1 MPPGVR
7 NRAQARPGAG
17 KLCLCIGERTMTQT
31 ATSSIKNPR
40 PSSVSRV
47 LTALRDEV
55 LLTPGRN
62 QAVEHDGFRFQ
73 VAGSRAVRERAY
85 RLACAVYRNSGYI
98 KDGREW
104 IAMPQDLKPETF
116 TLLAEDL
123 QGRPAATISLIFD
136 SELGLPCD
144 QLYAD
149 EVAALRLPGRKLGEV
164 VRLAIAEEFQHSK
177 HLFLRMI
184 NLSFI
189 FGLHVRGA
197 TDCLIEVNPRHT
209 AFYQRLMGFKQLG
222 AERPCPRVAGAIGVL
237 LHLKMSDYAEAMEA
251 RRAGLP
257 LGEREIFGRFLPP
270 ETEARTARL
279 LSRQHRPMTQAEARH
294 FGLQTEA
301 EPLHCSEQAAT
312 A

>member
-1 MPPGVR
+1 
-7 NRAQARPGAG
+7 
-17 KLCLCIGERTMTQT
+17 MTQP
-31 ATSSIKNPR
+31 ATSNIKNPR

-47 LTALRDEV
+47 LSALRDEV
-55 LLTPGRN
+55 LLTPVRN

-73 VAGSRAVRERAY
+73 VAGSRTVRERAY
-85 RLACAVYRNSGYI
+85 RLACAVYRNSGYVT
-98 KDGREW
+98 DGREW

-116 TLLAEDL
+116 TLLAEDQ

-136 SELGLPCD
+136 SELGMPCD
-144 QLYAD
+144 QLYAE
-149 EVAALRLPGRKLGEV
+149 EVAAVRSPGRILGEV
-164 VRLAIAEEFQHSK
+164 VRLAIAEDFQHSK

-197 TDCLIEVNPRHT
+197 TDCLIEVNPRHVS
-209 AFYQRLMGFKQLG
+209 FYKRLMGFRQLG
-222 AERPCPRVAGAIGVL
+222 CERPCPRVSGAIGVL
-237 LHLKMSDYAEAMEA
+237 LHLEMSAYAEAMDA

-270 ETEARTARL
+270 ESEAHTARL
-279 LSRQHRPMTQAEARH
+279 LNRQHRPMTLAEARH
-294 FGLQTEA
+294 FGLQAEV